1 MSPQPVAWRI
11 WASFISSKPSHSH
24 EQLILD
30 SPPEHVV
37 CFFRS
42 IATSEAEIL
51 SNAQQG
57 LRIARHVNGMQRSG
71 LRSIRERVQ
80 KLQSIMDLCQQEIG
94 NIVTHLDYLEQ
105 QSEREESLL
114 CDMNSAVRTE
124 ESTFSVEVS
133 KLITDCDDIDHMS

>member
-1 MSPQPVAWRI
+1 
-11 WASFISSKPSHSH
+11 
-24 EQLILD
+24 
-30 SPPEHVV
+30 
-37 CFFRS
+37 
-42 IATSEAEIL
+42 
-51 SNAQQG
+51 
-57 LRIARHVNGMQRSG
+57 
-71 LRSIRERVQ
+71 
-80 KLQSIMDLCQQEIG
+80 MDLCQQEIG